1 MRRKRITTKEE
12 AEAFFRKIIDDK
24 NAMIACIESGGD
36 IQKLVKDREIEIVK
50 PLSVRHRP

>member
-1 MRRKRITTKEE
+1 MRKKRITTKEE

-36 IQKLVKDREIEIVK
+36 LETLIKDREIEIVK

>member
-1 MRRKRITTKEE
+1 MRKKRITTKEE

-24 NAMIACIESGGD
+24 NAMIACIENGGD
-36 IQKLVKDREIEIVK
+36 IQKLIKDREIEIVK